1 MAIGSG
7 LSAQLGYKAE
17 SVYGTAV
24 VVDQFNDFTSESLQ
38 IEQTWTEPQGLAAG
52 RLVPLAARQVQ
63 TTRTVSG
70 SVEMDFSTR
79 SMSRLVR
86 QMLGSPVATHTLV
99 SGSAYEAAH
108 QLGQMTG
115 LSMTMQAGRPQTDG
129 TVKPFTAVGC
139 KFTDWE
145 IASEKGGLVSL
156 NLGVDA
162 KDLLTSQALATASY
176 VTPNEI
182 FNHTQLVVKLG
193 GTASTASSKVSIT
206 GGVALTTLVD
216 KVSVKGTNP
225 LATERMG
232 TGATK
237 SEQIQNDM
245 FDGEITLEGEFADQ
259 AVLYDVWRAGTVVP
273 VQLTWT
279 GSVITGGNFTLDIIA
294 SACKIVTDEVGVD
307 GPDIIGQ
314 SATFKV
320 LADGTNNPLQIR
332 LVTTDTTL

>member
-17 SVYGTAV
+17 TTYGTPV
-24 VVDQFNDFTSESLQ
+24 VVDQFNDFNEESLQ
-38 IEQTWTEPQGLAAG
+38 LEQTWTEPAGLAAG

-63 TTRTVSG
+63 TTRTASG
-70 SVEMDFSTR
+70 SVSMDFSTR
-79 SMSRLVR
+79 NMSRLVR

-108 QLGQMTG
+108 RIGDMTG
-115 LSMTMQAGRPQTDG
+115 LSMTMQVGRPQTDG
-129 TVKPFTAVGC
+129 VVKPFTAVGC
-139 KFTDWE
+139 KFTGWE
-145 IASEKGGLVSL
+145 ISSETGGLVSL
-156 NLGVDA
+156 SLDVDA

-206 GGVALTTLVD
+206 GGVVVSTLLD
-216 KVSVKGTNP
+216 SVSVSGDNP

-237 SEQIQNDM
+237 SEQVQNDM
-245 FDGEITLEGEFADQ
+245 VDATITLGGEFTSQ
-259 AVLYDVWRAGTVVP
+259 SEVYDVWRSGAVVP

-279 GSVITGGNFTLDIIA
+279 GSTITGGNYLLEVIA
-294 SACKIVTDEVGVD
+294 SAAKITNTELGVG
-307 GPDIIGQ
+307 GPDILGQ
-314 SATFKV
+314 TATLKV
-320 LADGTNNPLQIR
+320 LADGTNNPLQVRI
-332 LVTTDTTL
+332 VTTDTTL